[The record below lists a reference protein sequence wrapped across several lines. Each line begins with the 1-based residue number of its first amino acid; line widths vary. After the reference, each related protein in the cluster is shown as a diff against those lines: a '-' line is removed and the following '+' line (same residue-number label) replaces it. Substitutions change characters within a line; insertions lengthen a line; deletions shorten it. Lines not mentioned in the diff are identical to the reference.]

1 MNYYACSFSNPENEI
16 LKDMFMEL
24 LGTIGFDSFMDTD
37 EGFEAYCQEPALDE
51 EELNGIMQMEQFAN
65 VKLLKKELIPDQDW
79 NATWEAS
86 YEPVIINEFCRIRA
100 PFHKVEGSYKYDL
113 IIEPKM
119 SFGTAHHET
128 TSQIIELMLQSDFT
142 GLNLLDMGSGTGVL
156 AILAKKLGSATT
168 VAIDNDEWAYRNALD
183 NIRLNDEN
191 DIVVELGDAGS
202 LNDRQFDVIL
212 ANINRN
218 ILLRDMKEY
227 VKCLVDGGKIFFSG
241 FYEEDLVLITKEAER
256 LGLTYSNHVTKN
268 NWTAA
273 VFVKLFEFR
282 QYMLQ

>member
-1 MNYYACSFSNPENEI
+1 MNYYSCSFSNPENET

-24 LGTIGFDSFMDTD
+24 LGAIGFDSFMDTD
-37 EGFEAYCQEPALDE
+37 DGFEAYCQEQALNE
-51 EELNGIMQMEQFAN
+51 TELDDILQMEQFAN

-86 YEPVIINEFCRIRA
+86 YEPVIINELCRIRA
-100 PFHKVEGSYKYDL
+100 PFHQVEGYYKYDL

-128 TSQIIELMLQSDFT
+128 TSQIIELMLQSDFK

-191 DIVVELGDAGS
+191 EIVVELGDADS

-256 LGLTYSNHVTKN
+256 LGLKYVNHVTKN
-268 NWTAA
+268 NWTAS
-273 VFVKLFEFR
+273 VFVK
-282 QYMLQ
+282 

>member
-1 MNYYACSFSNPENEI
+1 MNYYACSFSNPENET
-16 LKDMFMEL
+16 LKDMLMEL
-24 LGTIGFDSFMDTD
+24 LGAAGFDSFMDTD
-37 EGFEAYCQEPALDE
+37 EGFEAYCQEKSLDE
-51 EELNGIMQMEQFAN
+51 TELDEILQMEQFSN

-86 YEPVIINEFCRIRA
+86 YEPVIINELCRIKA
-100 PFHKVEGSYKYDL
+100 PFHQVEGSYKYDL

-128 TSQIIELMLQSDFT
+128 TSQIIELMLQSDFK
-142 GLNLLDMGSGTGVL
+142 GHNVLDMGSGTGVL
-156 AILAKKLGSATT
+156 AILAKKLGSSMT

-183 NIRLNDEN
+183 NVKLNDETE
-191 DIVVELGDAGS
+191 IVVELGDANS
-202 LNDRQFDVIL
+202 LNNRQFDIIL

-241 FYEEDLVLITKEAER
+241 FYEEDLKLIAKEAEC
-256 LGLTYSNHVTKN
+256 LGLKYVNHVTKN

-273 VFVKLFEFR
+273 VFIK
-282 QYMLQ
+282 

>member
-1 MNYYACSFSNPENEI
+1 MNYYACSFSNPENET
-16 LKDMFMEL
+16 LKDMLMEL
-24 LGTIGFDSFMDTD
+24 LGAAGFDSFMDTD
-37 EGFEAYCQEPALDE
+37 EGFEAYCQEKSLDE
-51 EELNGIMQMEQFAN
+51 TELDEILQMEQFSN

-86 YEPVIINEFCRIRA
+86 YEPVIINELCRIKA
-100 PFHKVEGSYKYDL
+100 PFHQVEGSYKYDL
-113 IIEPKM
+113 VIEPKM

-128 TSQIIELMLQSDFT
+128 TSQIIELMLQSDFK
-142 GLNLLDMGSGTGVL
+142 GLNVLDMGSGTGVL
-156 AILAKKLGSATT
+156 AILAKKLGSSMT

-183 NIRLNDEN
+183 NVKLNDETE
-191 DIVVELGDAGS
+191 IVVELGDANS
-202 LNDRQFDVIL
+202 LNNRQFDIIL

-241 FYEEDLVLITKEAER
+241 FYEEDLKLIAKEAEC
-256 LGLTYSNHVTKN
+256 LGLKYVNHVTKN

-273 VFVKLFEFR
+273 VFIK
-282 QYMLQ
+282 

>member
-1 MNYYACSFSNPENEI
+1 MNYYACSFTNPDNEN

-24 LGTIGFDSFMDTD
+24 LGEIGFDSFMDTD
-37 EGFEAYCQEPALDE
+37 DGFDAYCQEPLLNE
-51 EELNGIMQMEQFAN
+51 EELNDIMQMEQFAN

-128 TSQIIELMLQSDFT
+128 TSQIIELMLQSDFS

-191 DIVVELGDAGS
+191 EIIVELGDASS
-202 LNDRQFDVIL
+202 LNNRQFDIIL

-241 FYEEDLVLITKEAER
+241 FYEEDLVLIKKEAER

-273 VFVKLFEFR
+273 VFVK
-282 QYMLQ
+282 

>member
-1 MNYYACSFSNPENEI
+1 MNYYACSFSNPENET

-24 LGTIGFDSFMDTD
+24 LGAIGFDSFMDTD
-37 EGFEAYCQEPALDE
+37 EGFEAYCQEPSLDE
-51 EELNGIMQMEQFAN
+51 KELNEILQMEQFAD
-65 VKLLKKELIPDQDW
+65 VKFLKKELIPDQDW

-100 PFHKVEGSYKYDL
+100 PFHQVEGSYEYDL

-128 TSQIIELMLQSDFT
+128 TSQIIELMLQSDFK
-142 GLNLLDMGSGTGVL
+142 GLNVLDMGSGTGVL
-156 AILAKKLGSATT
+156 AILAKKLGSAMT

-191 DIVVELGDAGS
+191 DIIVELGDANS
-202 LNDRQFDVIL
+202 LNNRQFDIIL

-218 ILLRDMKEY
+218 ILIRDMNEY
-227 VKCLVDGGKIFFSG
+227 VKSLVDGGSIFFSG
-241 FYEEDLVLITKEAER
+241 FYEEDLKLIAKEAER
-256 LGLTYSNHVTKN
+256 LGLKYVNHMTKN

-273 VFVKLFEFR
+273 VFIK
-282 QYMLQ
+282 

>member
-1 MNYYACSFSNPENEI
+1 MNYYACSFSNPDNEI

-24 LGTIGFDSFMDTD
+24 LGEIGFDSFMDTD
-37 EGFEAYCQEPALDE
+37 DGFDAYCQEPLLNE
-51 EELNGIMQMEQFAN
+51 EELNDIMQMEQFTN

-128 TSQIIELMLQSDFT
+128 TSQIIELMLQSDFS

-156 AILAKKLGSATT
+156 AILARKLGSATT

-191 DIVVELGDAGS
+191 EIIVELGDASS
-202 LNDRQFDVIL
+202 LNNRQFDVIL

-241 FYEEDLVLITKEAER
+241 FYEEDLVLIKKEAER

-273 VFVKLFEFR
+273 VFVK
-282 QYMLQ
+282 

>member
-1 MNYYACSFSNPENEI
+1 MNYCACSFTNPENEN

-24 LGTIGFDSFMDTD
+24 LGSIGFDSFMDTD
-37 EGFEAYCQEPALDE
+37 EGFEAYCQEPALNE
-51 EELNGIMQMEQFAN
+51 EELNDIMQMEQFAN

-191 DIVVELGDAGS
+191 DIIVELGDATS

-273 VFVKLFEFR
+273 VFVK
-282 QYMLQ
+282 

>member
-100 PFHKVEGSYKYDL
+100 PFHKVEDSYKYDL

-191 DIVVELGDAGS
+191 DIIVELGDATS

-273 VFVKLFEFR
+273 VFVK
-282 QYMLQ
+282 

>member
-1 MNYYACSFSNPENEI
+1 MNYYACSFTNPDNEN

-24 LGTIGFDSFMDTD
+24 LGEIGFDSFMDTD
-37 EGFEAYCQEPALDE
+37 DGFDAYCQEPLLNE
-51 EELNGIMQMEQFAN
+51 EELNDIMQMEQFAN

-128 TSQIIELMLQSDFT
+128 TSQIIELMLQSDFS

-191 DIVVELGDAGS
+191 DIVVELGDASS

-227 VKCLVDGGKIFFSG
+227 VKSLVNGGKIFFSG

-273 VFVKLFEFR
+273 VFVK
-282 QYMLQ
+282 

>member
-1 MNYYACSFSNPENEI
+1 MNYYACSFSNPDNEV

-24 LGTIGFDSFMDTD
+24 LGTIGFDSFMDTED
-37 EGFEAYCQEPALDE
+37 GFEAYCQESALDE
-51 EELNGIMQMEQFAN
+51 TELDEILRMEQFAD
-65 VKLLKKELIPDQDW
+65 VSLLKKELIPDQDW

-86 YEPVIINEFCRIRA
+86 YEPVIINELCRIRA
-100 PFHKVEGSYKYDL
+100 PFHKVEGTYKYDL
-113 IIEPKM
+113 VIEPKM

-128 TSQIIELMLQSDFT
+128 TSQIIELMLQSEFS
-142 GLNLLDMGSGTGVL
+142 GLNVLDMGSGTGVL
-156 AILAKKLGSATT
+156 AILAKKLGSAMT

-191 DIVVELGDAGS
+191 EIVVELGDATS

-227 VKCLVDGGKIFFSG
+227 VKSLVENGRIFFSG
-241 FYEEDLVLITKEAER
+241 FYEEDLVLITKEAEH
-256 LGLTYSNHVTKN
+256 LGLKYVNHVTKN

-273 VFVKLFEFR
+273 VFVK
-282 QYMLQ
+282 

>member
-1 MNYYACSFSNPENEI
+1 MNYYACSFSNPDNEV

-24 LGTIGFDSFMDTD
+24 LGTIGFDSFMDTED
-37 EGFEAYCQEPALDE
+37 GFEAYCQESALDE
-51 EELNGIMQMEQFAN
+51 TELDEILRMEQFAN
-65 VKLLKKELIPDQDW
+65 VSLLKKELIPDQDW

-86 YEPVIINEFCRIRA
+86 YEPVIINELCRIRA
-100 PFHKVEGSYKYDL
+100 PFHKVEGTYKYDL

-128 TSQIIELMLQSDFT
+128 TSQIIELMLQSEFS
-142 GLNLLDMGSGTGVL
+142 GLNVLDMGSGTGVL
-156 AILAKKLGSATT
+156 AILAKKLGSAMT

-191 DIVVELGDAGS
+191 EIVVELGDASS

-227 VKCLVDGGKIFFSG
+227 VKSLVENGRIFFSG
-241 FYEEDLVLITKEAER
+241 FYEEDLVLITKEAEH
-256 LGLTYSNHVTKN
+256 LGLKYVNHVTKN

-273 VFVKLFEFR
+273 VFVK
-282 QYMLQ
+282 

>member
-24 LGTIGFDSFMDTD
+24 LGEIGFDSFMDTD
-37 EGFEAYCQEPALDE
+37 DGFDAYCQEPLLND
-51 EELNGIMQMEQFAN
+51 EELNDIMQMEQFAN

-142 GLNLLDMGSGTGVL
+142 GQNLLDMGSGTGVL

-191 DIVVELGDAGS
+191 EIIVELGDASS

-241 FYEEDLVLITKEAER
+241 FYEEDLVLIAKEAER

-273 VFVKLFEFR
+273 VFVK
-282 QYMLQ
+282 

>member
-24 LGTIGFDSFMDTD
+24 LGEIGFDSFMDTD
-37 EGFEAYCQEPALDE
+37 DGFDAYCQEPLLND
-51 EELNGIMQMEQFAN
+51 EELNDIMQMEQFAN

-86 YEPVIINEFCRIRA
+86 YEPVIINELCRIRA

-142 GLNLLDMGSGTGVL
+142 GQNLLDMGSGTGVL

-191 DIVVELGDAGS
+191 EIIVELGDASS

-241 FYEEDLVLITKEAER
+241 FYEEDLVLIAKEAER

-273 VFVKLFEFR
+273 VFVK
-282 QYMLQ
+282 

>member
-1 MNYYACSFSNPENEI
+1 MNYYACSFTNPENEN

-24 LGTIGFDSFMDTD
+24 LGEIGFDSFMDTD
-37 EGFEAYCQEPALDE
+37 EGFEAYCQEPALDDN
-51 EELNGIMQMEQFAN
+51 ELNDIMQMEQFAN

-191 DIVVELGDAGS
+191 DIIVELGDANS
-202 LNDRQFDVIL
+202 LNDRQFDIIL

-241 FYEEDLVLITKEAER
+241 FYEEDLALIAKEAES
-256 LGLTYSNHVTKN
+256 LGLKYSNHVTKN

-273 VFVKLFEFR
+273 VFVK
-282 QYMLQ
+282 

>member
-24 LGTIGFDSFMDTD
+24 LGIIGFDSFMDTD

-191 DIVVELGDAGS
+191 GIVVELGDAGS

-273 VFVKLFEFR
+273 VFVK
-282 QYMLQ
+282 

>member
-37 EGFEAYCQEPALDE
+37 DGFEAYCKEQDYKETELDE
-51 EELNGIMQMEQFAN
+51 ILQMEQFAN
-65 VKLLKKELIPDQDW
+65 VSLLKKELIPDQDW

-86 YEPVIINEFCRIRA
+86 YEPVVINELCRIRA
-100 PFHKVEGSYKYDL
+100 PFHQVEGSYKYDL

-142 GLNLLDMGSGTGVL
+142 GLDVLDMGSGTGVL

-191 DIVVELGDAGS
+191 EIVVELGDAGS
-202 LNDRQFDVIL
+202 LNNRQFDLIL

-227 VKCLVDGGKIFFSG
+227 VKCLLDGGKIFFSG
-241 FYEEDLVLITKEAER
+241 FYEEDLKLIAKEAES
-256 LGLTYSNHVTKN
+256 LGLKYISHVTKN

-273 VFVKLFEFR
+273 VFMK
-282 QYMLQ
+282 

>member
-1 MNYYACSFSNPENEI
+1 MNYYACSFSNPENDN

-37 EGFEAYCQEPALDE
+37 EGFDAYCQEPSLDE
-51 EELNGIMQMEQFAN
+51 TELNEILQMEQFAN
-65 VKLLKKELIPDQDW
+65 IKLLKKELIPDQDW

-100 PFHKVEGSYKYDL
+100 PFHQVEGSYKYDL
-113 IIEPKM
+113 VIEPKM

-191 DIVVELGDAGS
+191 EIIVELGDANS
-202 LNDRQFDVIL
+202 LNDRRFDVIL

-256 LGLTYSNHVTKN
+256 LGLKYVNHVTKN

-273 VFVKLFEFR
+273 VFVK
-282 QYMLQ
+282 

>member
-1 MNYYACSFSNPENEI
+1 MNYYACSFTNPENEN

-24 LGTIGFDSFMDTD
+24 LGEIGFDSFMDTD

-51 EELNGIMQMEQFAN
+51 NELNDIMQMEQFAN

-113 IIEPKM
+113 VIEPKM

-191 DIVVELGDAGS
+191 DIIVELGDANS
-202 LNDRQFDVIL
+202 LKDRQFDIIL

-241 FYEEDLVLITKEAER
+241 FYEEDLVLIAKEAER
-256 LGLTYSNHVTKN
+256 LGLKYSNHVTKN

-273 VFVKLFEFR
+273 VFVK
-282 QYMLQ
+282 

>member
-1 MNYYACSFSNPENEI
+1 MNYYACSFSNPENET

-24 LGTIGFDSFMDTD
+24 LGAIGFDSFMDTD
-37 EGFEAYCQEPALDE
+37 EGFEAYCQEPSLDE
-51 EELNGIMQMEQFAN
+51 KELNEILQMEQFAD
-65 VKLLKKELIPDQDW
+65 VKFLKKELIPDQDW

-100 PFHKVEGSYKYDL
+100 PFHQVEGSYKYDL

-128 TSQIIELMLQSDFT
+128 TSQIIELMLQSDFK
-142 GLNLLDMGSGTGVL
+142 GLNVLDMGSGTGVL
-156 AILAKKLGSATT
+156 AILAKKLGSAMT

-191 DIVVELGDAGS
+191 DIIVELGDANS
-202 LNDRQFDVIL
+202 LNNRQFDIIL

-218 ILLRDMKEY
+218 ILIRDMNEY
-227 VKCLVDGGKIFFSG
+227 VKSLVDGGSIFFSG
-241 FYEEDLVLITKEAER
+241 FYEEDLKLIAKEAER
-256 LGLTYSNHVTKN
+256 LGLKYVNHVTKN

-273 VFVKLFEFR
+273 VFIK
-282 QYMLQ
+282 

>member
-1 MNYYACSFSNPENEI
+1 MNYYACSFTNPDNEN

-24 LGTIGFDSFMDTD
+24 LGEIGFDSFMDTD
-37 EGFEAYCQEPALDE
+37 EGFDAFCQEPLLND
-51 EELNGIMQMEQFAN
+51 EELNDIMQMEQFAN
-65 VKLLKKELIPDQDW
+65 VKLIKKELIPDQDW

-142 GLNLLDMGSGTGVL
+142 GQNLLDMGSGTGVL
-156 AILAKKLGSATT
+156 AILAKKLGSAMT

-191 DIVVELGDAGS
+191 DIIVELGDASS

-273 VFVKLFEFR
+273 VFVK
-282 QYMLQ
+282 

>member
-16 LKDMFMEL
+16 LKDMLMEL

-37 EGFEAYCQEPALDE
+37 GGFEAYCQEPALDE
-51 EELNGIMQMEQFAN
+51 TELDDVLQMEQFAN

-86 YEPVIINEFCRIRA
+86 YEPVIINESCRIKA
-100 PFHKVEGSYKYDL
+100 PFHKVEGTYKYDL

-128 TSQIIELMLQSDFT
+128 TSQIIELMLQSDFK
-142 GLNLLDMGSGTGVL
+142 GLNVLDMGSGTGVL
-156 AILAKKLGSATT
+156 AILAKKLGSAIT

-183 NIRLNDEN
+183 NIRLNGEN
-191 DIVVELGDAGS
+191 EIVVELGDATS
-202 LNDRQFDVIL
+202 LNDRQFDIIL

-241 FYEEDLVLITKEAER
+241 FYEEDLILIRREAEE
-256 LGLTYSNHVTKN
+256 LGLKYVNHVIKN

-273 VFVKLFEFR
+273 VFVR
-282 QYMLQ
+282 

>member
-16 LKDMFMEL
+16 LKDMFIEL

-37 EGFEAYCQEPALDE
+37 DGFEAYCKEQDYNETELDE
-51 EELNGIMQMEQFAN
+51 ILQMEQFAN
-65 VKLLKKELIPDQDW
+65 VSLLKKELIPDQDW

-86 YEPVIINEFCRIRA
+86 YEPVVINELCRIRA
-100 PFHKVEGSYKYDL
+100 PFHQVEGSYKYDL

-142 GLNLLDMGSGTGVL
+142 GLDVLDMGSGTGVL

-183 NIRLNDEN
+183 NIRLNNEN
-191 DIVVELGDAGS
+191 EIVVELGDADS
-202 LNDRQFDVIL
+202 LNNRQFDLIL

-227 VKCLVDGGKIFFSG
+227 VKCLLDGGKIFFSG
-241 FYEEDLVLITKEAER
+241 FYEEDLKLIAKEAES
-256 LGLTYSNHVTKN
+256 LGLKYISHVTKN

-273 VFVKLFEFR
+273 VFMK
-282 QYMLQ
+282 

>member
-1 MNYYACSFSNPENEI
+1 MNYYACSFTNPENEN

-24 LGTIGFDSFMDTD
+24 LGSIGFDSFMDTD
-37 EGFEAYCQEPALDE
+37 EGFEAYCQEPALNE
-51 EELNGIMQMEQFAN
+51 EELNDIMQMEQFAN

-128 TSQIIELMLQSDFT
+128 TSQIIELMLQSDFL

-191 DIVVELGDAGS
+191 DIVVELGDATS

-227 VKCLVDGGKIFFSG
+227 VKCLVNGGKIFFSG

-273 VFVKLFEFR
+273 VFVK
-282 QYMLQ
+282 

>member
-1 MNYYACSFSNPENEI
+1 MNYYACSFTNPENEN

-24 LGTIGFDSFMDTD
+24 LGEIGFDSFMDTD
-37 EGFEAYCQEPALDE
+37 EGFEAYCQEPALDDN
-51 EELNGIMQMEQFAN
+51 ELNDIMQMEQFAN

-128 TSQIIELMLQSDFT
+128 TSQIIELMLQADFA

-168 VAIDNDEWAYRNALD
+168 MAIDNDEWAYRNALD
-183 NIRLNDEN
+183 NIRLNNEN
-191 DIVVELGDAGS
+191 DIIVELGDANS
-202 LNDRQFDVIL
+202 LNDRQFDIIL

-227 VKCLVDGGKIFFSG
+227 VKSLVDGGKIFFSG

-273 VFVKLFEFR
+273 VFVK
-282 QYMLQ
+282 

>member
-1 MNYYACSFSNPENEI
+1 MNYYACLFSNPENEN

-24 LGTIGFDSFMDTD
+24 LGEIGFDSFMDTD
-37 EGFEAYCQEPALDE
+37 EGLEAYCQEPSLNETELDE
-51 EELNGIMQMEQFAN
+51 ILQMEQFAN
-65 VKLLKKELIPDQDW
+65 VSLLKKELIPDQDW

-86 YEPVIINEFCRIRA
+86 YEPVIINESCRIRA
-100 PFHKVEGSYKYDL
+100 PFHQVEGSYKYDL
-113 IIEPKM
+113 VIEPKM

-142 GLNLLDMGSGTGVL
+142 GLDLLDMGSGTGVL

-191 DIVVELGDAGS
+191 DIVVELGDASS
-202 LNDRQFDVIL
+202 LKDRRFDVIL

-218 ILLRDMKEY
+218 ILLRDMREY
-227 VKCLVDGGKIFFSG
+227 VKCLADGGRIFFSG
-241 FYEEDLVLITKEAER
+241 FYEEDLALIAKEAER
-256 LGLTYSNHVTKN
+256 LGLKYSNHVTKN

-273 VFVKLFEFR
+273 VFVK
-282 QYMLQ
+282 

>member
-1 MNYYACSFSNPENEI
+1 MNYYACSFTNPENEN

-24 LGTIGFDSFMDTD
+24 LGSIGFDSFMDTD

-51 EELNGIMQMEQFAN
+51 NELNDIMQMEQFAN

-128 TSQIIELMLQSDFT
+128 TSQIIELMLQSDFF

-191 DIVVELGDAGS
+191 DIIVELGDANS
-202 LNDRQFDVIL
+202 LNDRQFDIIL

-241 FYEEDLVLITKEAER
+241 FYEEDLVLISKEAER
-256 LGLTYSNHVTKN
+256 LGLKYSNHVTKN

-273 VFVKLFEFR
+273 VFVK
-282 QYMLQ
+282 

>member
-16 LKDMFMEL
+16 LKDMLMEL

-37 EGFEAYCQEPALDE
+37 DGFEAYCQEPALDE
-51 EELNGIMQMEQFAN
+51 TELDDILQMEQFAN

-86 YEPVIINEFCRIRA
+86 YEPVIINESCRIKA
-100 PFHKVEGSYKYDL
+100 PFHKVEGTYKYDL

-128 TSQIIELMLQSDFT
+128 TSQIIELMLQSDFK
-142 GLNLLDMGSGTGVL
+142 GLNVLDMGSGTGVL
-156 AILAKKLGSATT
+156 AILAKKLGSAIT
-168 VAIDNDEWAYRNALD
+168 VAIDNDEWAYRNAFD
-183 NIRLNDEN
+183 NIRLNGEN
-191 DIVVELGDAGS
+191 EIVVELGDATS
-202 LNDRQFDVIL
+202 LNDRQFDIIL

-241 FYEEDLVLITKEAER
+241 FYEEDLILIRREAEE
-256 LGLTYSNHVTKN
+256 LGLKYVNHVIKN

-273 VFVKLFEFR
+273 VFVR
-282 QYMLQ
+282 

>member
-1 MNYYACSFSNPENEI
+1 MNYYACSFTNPENEN

-24 LGTIGFDSFMDTD
+24 LGSIGFDSFMDTD

-51 EELNGIMQMEQFAN
+51 NELNDIMQMEQFVN
-65 VKLLKKELIPDQDW
+65 VKLLKKELVPDQDW

-128 TSQIIELMLQSDFT
+128 TSQIIELMLQSDFS

-191 DIVVELGDAGS
+191 DIIVELGDASS
-202 LNDRQFDVIL
+202 LNDRQFDIIL

-241 FYEEDLVLITKEAER
+241 FYEEDLVLIAKEAER
-256 LGLTYSNHVTKN
+256 LGLKYSNHVTKN

-273 VFVKLFEFR
+273 VFVK
-282 QYMLQ
+282 

>member
-1 MNYYACSFSNPENEI
+1 MNYYACSFTNPDNEN

-24 LGTIGFDSFMDTD
+24 LGEIGFDSFMDTD
-37 EGFEAYCQEPALDE
+37 EGFEAYCQEPALDDN
-51 EELNGIMQMEQFAN
+51 ELNDIMQMEQFAN

-142 GLNLLDMGSGTGVL
+142 GLNLLDMGSCTGVL
-156 AILAKKLGSATT
+156 AILAKKLGSATP

-191 DIVVELGDAGS
+191 DIIVELGDANS
-202 LNDRQFDVIL
+202 LNDRQFDIIL

-241 FYEEDLVLITKEAER
+241 FYEEDLVLIAKEAER
-256 LGLTYSNHVTKN
+256 LGLKYSNHVTKN

-273 VFVKLFEFR
+273 VFVK
-282 QYMLQ
+282 

>member
-1 MNYYACSFSNPENEI
+1 MNYYACSFTNPENEN

-24 LGTIGFDSFMDTD
+24 LGSIGFDSFMDTD
-37 EGFEAYCQEPALDE
+37 EGFEAYCQEPALNE
-51 EELNGIMQMEQFAN
+51 EELNDIMQMEQFAN

-128 TSQIIELMLQSDFT
+128 TSQIIELMLQADFS

-191 DIVVELGDAGS
+191 DIIVELGDANS

-227 VKCLVDGGKIFFSG
+227 VKCLVNGGKIFFSG

-273 VFVKLFEFR
+273 VFVK
-282 QYMLQ
+282 

>member
-1 MNYYACSFSNPENEI
+1 MNYYACSFTNPDNEN

-24 LGTIGFDSFMDTD
+24 LGEIGFDSFMDTD
-37 EGFEAYCQEPALDE
+37 EGFDAYCQEPLLNE
-51 EELNGIMQMEQFAN
+51 EELNDIMQMEQFAN
-65 VKLLKKELIPDQDW
+65 VKFLKKELIPDQDW

-142 GLNLLDMGSGTGVL
+142 GQNLLDMGSGTGVL

-191 DIVVELGDAGS
+191 EIIVELGDASS

-241 FYEEDLVLITKEAER
+241 FYEEDLVLIAKEAER
-256 LGLTYSNHVTKN
+256 LGLIYSNHMTKN

-273 VFVKLFEFR
+273 VFVK
-282 QYMLQ
+282 

>member
-1 MNYYACSFSNPENEI
+1 MNYYACSFSNPDNEN

-24 LGTIGFDSFMDTD
+24 LGEIGFDSFMDTED
-37 EGFEAYCQEPALDE
+37 GFDAYCQEPLLNE
-51 EELNGIMQMEQFAN
+51 EELNDIMQMEQFAN
-65 VKLLKKELIPDQDW
+65 VKLIKKELIPDQDW

-142 GLNLLDMGSGTGVL
+142 GQNLLDMGSGTGVL
-156 AILAKKLGSATT
+156 AILAKKLGSAMT

-191 DIVVELGDAGS
+191 DIIVELGDASS

-273 VFVKLFEFR
+273 VFVK
-282 QYMLQ
+282 

>member
-1 MNYYACSFSNPENEI
+1 MNYYACSFSNPENDT

-24 LGTIGFDSFMDTD
+24 LGNIGFDSFMDTD
-37 EGFEAYCQEPALDE
+37 EGFEAYCQESSLDE
-51 EELNGIMQMEQFAN
+51 KELDEILQMEQFVN
-65 VKLLKKELIPDQDW
+65 VKFLKKELIPDQDW

-86 YEPVIINEFCRIRA
+86 YDPVIINNLCRIRA
-100 PFHKVEGSYKYDL
+100 PFHRVEDSYKYDL

-128 TSQIIELMLQSDFT
+128 TSQIIELMLQSDFS
-142 GLNLLDMGSGTGVL
+142 GLDVLDMGSGTGVL

-183 NIRLNDEN
+183 NINLNDEN
-191 DIVVELGDAGS
+191 DIVVELGDANS
-202 LNDRQFDVIL
+202 LNDRRFDVIL

-218 ILLRDMKEY
+218 ILLRDMTEY
-227 VKCLVDGGKIFFSG
+227 VKCLVSDGKIFFSG
-241 FYEEDLVLITKEAER
+241 FYEEDLALIKREAER
-256 LGLTYSNHVTKN
+256 LGLKYFNHTTKN

-273 VFVKLFEFR
+273 VFEK
-282 QYMLQ
+282 

>member
-1 MNYYACSFSNPENEI
+1 MNYYACSFTNPENEN

-24 LGTIGFDSFMDTD
+24 LGEIGFDSFMDTD
-37 EGFEAYCQEPALDE
+37 DGFEAYCQEPALDE
-51 EELNGIMQMEQFAN
+51 NELNDIMQMEQFAN

-113 IIEPKM
+113 VIEPKM

-191 DIVVELGDAGS
+191 DIIVELGDANS
-202 LNDRQFDVIL
+202 LKDRQFDIIL

-241 FYEEDLVLITKEAER
+241 FYEEDLVLIAKEAER
-256 LGLTYSNHVTKN
+256 LGLKYSNHVTKN

-273 VFVKLFEFR
+273 VFVK
-282 QYMLQ
+282 

>member
-1 MNYYACSFSNPENEI
+1 MNYYACSFSNPENEA

-37 EGFEAYCQEPALDE
+37 DGFEAYCQEPALDE
-51 EELNGIMQMEQFAN
+51 AELDEIMRMEQFAN

-86 YEPVIINEFCRIRA
+86 YEPVIINELCRIRA
-100 PFHKVEGSYKYDL
+100 PFHQVEGTYKYDL
-113 IIEPKM
+113 VIEPKM

-128 TSQIIELMLQSDFT
+128 TSQIIELMLQSDFS
-142 GLNLLDMGSGTGVL
+142 GLNVLDMGSGTGVL

-168 VAIDNDEWAYRNALD
+168 VAIDNVEWAYRNAFD

-191 DIVVELGDAGS
+191 EIVVELGDATS

-227 VKCLVDGGKIFFSG
+227 VKSLVENGRIFFSG
-241 FYEEDLVLITKEAER
+241 FYEEDLALIQNEAER
-256 LGLTYSNHVTKN
+256 LGLNYVNHVTKN

-273 VFVKLFEFR
+273 VFVK
-282 QYMLQ
+282 